1 MAQGTG
7 GVIEIEAQPPRDP
20 RAIEEEI
27 VRRRGELGALVG
39 ELNLRRHELTD
50 VKLQVRRHPLGVAV
64 AVLAAAATA
73 AGAVALATRR
83 ARRRNTLIARRA
95 RLRKAMARMIDRPER
110 VAVEPT
116 ITERILA
123 SAGSAVAV
131 FVIKAALERFARP
144 RSRP

>member
-1 MAQGTG
+1 
-7 GVIEIEAQPPRDP
+7 
-20 RAIEEEI
+20 
-27 VRRRGELGALVG
+27 
-39 ELNLRRHELTD
+39 
-50 VKLQVRRHPLGVAV
+50 VRRHPLGVAV
-64 AVLAAAATA
+64 AVLAMAATA

-95 RLRKAMARMIDRPER
+95 RLRRAMARMIDRPER

-116 ITERILA
+116 ITQRILA

-131 FVIKAALERFARP
+131 FVIKAALERLARP

>member
-39 ELNLRRHELTD
+39 ELNLRRHELAD

-64 AVLAAAATA
+64 AVLAMAATA

>member
-7 GVIEIEAQPPRDP
+7 GVIELEAQAPRDP

-50 VKLQVRRHPLGVAV
+50 VKLQVRRHALGVAV
-64 AVLAAAATA
+64 AVLATAATA

-83 ARRRNTLIARRA
+83 ARRRNTGIARRA
-95 RLRKAMARMIDRPER
+95 RLREAMARMIDRPER
-110 VAVEPT
+110 VAAEPT
-116 ITERILA
+116 TAQRILA

-144 RSRP
+144 RSGQ